1 MPKLTNYMERIVK
14 EELARVMLSRP
25 GICSCRVC
33 QLDVMALALNQ
44 LPSQYVVSEGGHIH
58 TMVNMAHDQFKT
70 QVLVAIVNAINSVS
84 THPRHKLKKGL
95 NTVTRH

>member
-14 EELARVMLSRP
+14 DELSRVMLSRP
-25 GICSCRVC
+25 GICCCRVC
-33 QLDVMALALNQ
+33 QLDVTALALNQ

-58 TMVNMAHDQFKT
+58 TMVNMAHDQLKT

-84 THPRHKLKKGL
+84 THPRHKQKRGL
-95 NTVTRH
+95 NILTRR